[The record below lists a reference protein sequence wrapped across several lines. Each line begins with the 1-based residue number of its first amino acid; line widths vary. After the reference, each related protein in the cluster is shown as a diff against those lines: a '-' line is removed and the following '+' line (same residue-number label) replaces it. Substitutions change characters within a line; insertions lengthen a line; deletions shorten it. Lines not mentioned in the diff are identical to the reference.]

1 MTISR
6 LCTLLVI
13 SATVLISAV
22 DRVDGQ
28 TKYGVSVKTVKPAA
42 LAKIKTYTWKASTP
56 APDKRVDAMIVAAVD
71 RELSTRGLT
80 KLASG
85 TGDVLVT
92 YASVQRTDVDLKK
105 AEKNGALPEFS
116 VGTLVVDLSDPKEE
130 VLFRVRMDTPFDR
143 DRATIEATINQ
154 VVAEMFAKYPA
165 PKR

>member
-1 MTISR
+1 MIA
-6 LCTLLVI
+6 
-13 SATVLISAV
+13 ATVWAGA
-22 DRVDGQ
+22 DRVDAGQ

-42 LAKIKTYTWKASTP
+42 LAKIKTYAWKSSTP
-56 APDKRVDAMIVAAVD
+56 APDKRVDVMIVAAVD

-80 KLASG
+80 KVASG
-85 TGDVLVT
+85 PSDVLVT
-92 YASVQRTDVDLKK
+92 YASVARTDVDLKK

-116 VGTLVVDLSDPKEE
+116 VGTLVVDLSDPKED

-154 VVAEMFAKYPA
+154 AVAEMFAKYPA